1 QMATIRFGPPS
12 SPCRE
17 ASAAE
22 QAEENEEKIKWDP
35 DKLQQCPYDKNH
47 QIRACRFPYHLI
59 KCRKN
64 HPKLARELKTCPY
77 NARHLVHKHE
87 LAHHTETCEN
97 RMRVYTEDAA
107 STDGNGKWEVPV
119 STWVN
124 PIRTEDWDQE
134 TDDYAAPFVWGV
146 NTQETRPTN
155 NLGPSFRAPNTLP
168 WLD

>member
-97 RMRVYTEDAA
+97 RMRVYTED
-107 STDGNGKWEVPV
+107 
-119 STWVN
+119 
-124 PIRTEDWDQE
+124 E

-146 NTQETRPTN
+146 NTLPQLSPLTRPTN